1 MSIQYGALNVHP
13 RTLVGLQTIIDA
25 AHEAG
30 RTAALAESLRASSAV
45 ARVIEQASAFQM
57 PVLPTF
63 DISVSDMLGAAVGRA
78 LDEQAASTKRTLD
91 AFGPLLDQAQ
101 LGVDLE
107 NVLRPLQGAMDA
119 IAAINLDQF
128 TAPLEAI
135 WSRWD
140 ERLRELAPEK
150 RRVVAYLAER
160 GWHQNLAMPWWD
172 EELLRLVDA
181 RDADGVDA
189 YIADRVEESL
199 DELVANV
206 QLEFPARG
214 TTVIQARRAHDDG
227 LFDLSVLAALSL
239 ADGVT
244 HEVLGVSAFGKEQG
258 KPRTAPFAE
267 DRINRAGAGAA
278 IDWLL
283 IDLVP
288 LQVGTTLLISTP
300 ERDARRAVDPAFG
313 PLNRHGVLHGLDVGF
328 GTRENSLR
336 AFAALGYFVG
346 LRELLELP
354 LNPADQP

>member
-1 MSIQYGALNVHP
+1 MHP
-13 RTLVGLQTIIDA
+13 RALVGLQAMIDA

-30 RTAALAESLRASSAV
+30 RTAALAESLAASSAV
-45 ARVIEQASAFQM
+45 ARLIEQASAFQM
-57 PVLPTF
+57 SVLPTF
-63 DISVSDMLGAAVGRA
+63 DISVPDMLSAAVGRV

-91 AFGPLLDQAQ
+91 ALGPVLDPAQ
-101 LGVDLE
+101 LGVELE
-107 NVLRPLQGAMDA
+107 NVLSPLRGAMDT

-128 TAPLEAI
+128 TAPLEAV

-172 EELLRLVDA
+172 DELLRLVDA
-181 RDADGVDA
+181 GDAAGVDA
-189 YIADRVEESL
+189 YIAEMVEECL
-199 DELVANV
+199 DELVASV
-206 QLEFPARG
+206 QAEFPARG
-214 TTVIQARRAHDDG
+214 TTVTQARRAHDDG

-267 DRINRAGAGAA
+267 ARINKAGHGARV
-278 IDWLL
+278 DWQL

-288 LQVGTTLLISTP
+288 LQSGTTLLISTP

-346 LRELLELP
+346 LRELLGLP
-354 LNPADQP
+354 LNSIGQP

>member
-1 MSIQYGALNVHP
+1 MDP
-13 RTLVGLQTIIDA
+13 RTVAGLQTMIDA
-25 AHEAG
+25 AREAG
-30 RTAALAESLRASSAV
+30 RTAALAESLAASSAV
-45 ARVIEQASAFQM
+45 ARVIEQASAFQA
-57 PVLPTF
+57 PALPTF
-63 DISVSDMLGAAVGRA
+63 DISVSDMLGAAVARV
-78 LDEQAASTKRTLD
+78 LDEQAASTTRMLD
-91 AFGPLLDQAQ
+91 ALSPVIDQAR
-101 LGVDLE
+101 LGVDFE
-107 NVLRPLQGAMDA
+107 NVRGPLQGAMDT

-128 TAPLEAI
+128 TAPLEAL

-181 RDADGVDA
+181 GDAAGVDA
-189 YIADRVEESL
+189 YIAEMVEESL

-206 QLEFPARG
+206 EAEFPARG
-214 TTVIQARRAHDDG
+214 TTLTQARRAHDDG

-267 DRINRAGAGAA
+267 DRINKAGPGAA
-278 IDWLL
+278 VDWLL

-288 LQVGTTLLISTP
+288 LQIGTTLLISTP
-300 ERDARRAVDPAFG
+300 ERDARRAADPAFG

-346 LRELLELP
+346 LRALLELP
-354 LNPADQP
+354 LNSTGQP